1 MKIEKELEL
10 FGGQTVRKCPVE
22 HFAPHQTF
30 YGSPYSY
37 IMTYADYAGGSPERR
52 YGLWRFNDKTL
63 KYSLFQ
69 TAGEKD
75 YEVLSEIATQ
85 WESEMREVRHIE
97 WLKEMPRS
105 FWQDDDKIK
114 YAHLKNYE
122 DIEAEAK
129 KLGLPHK
136 REKIKK

>member
-10 FGGQTVRKCPVE
+10 FGGQTIRKCPVE

-37 IMTYADYAGGSPERR
+37 IMSYGDYAGGSPERR
-52 YGLWRFNDKTL
+52 YGLWRFDDKAL

-75 YEVLSEIATQ
+75 YEILSEIATE
-85 WESEMREVRHIE
+85 WEREMRDARHVE

-105 FWQDDDKIK
+105 FWQEDDKIK
-114 YAHLKNYE
+114 YAQLKNYE

-129 KLGLPHK
+129 KTAIPKK
-136 REKIKK
+136 RAKIK